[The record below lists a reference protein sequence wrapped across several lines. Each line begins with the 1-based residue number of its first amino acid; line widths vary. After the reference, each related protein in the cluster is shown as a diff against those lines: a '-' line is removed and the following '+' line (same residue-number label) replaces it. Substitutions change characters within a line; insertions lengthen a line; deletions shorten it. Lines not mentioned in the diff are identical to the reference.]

1 MTEDQY
7 RDSCVDRQNKKRK
20 VFKGN
25 PNDPIRVSF
34 YDKDGL
40 KVNDVTRSEAN
51 CIAKLNPPQLFYF
64 QDGNGY
70 QRELLIQQV
79 NELTVVDDALP
90 KYSGAGGGCP
100 TDPQLCGPPRV
111 QFSGGMGIGAMAN
124 AVVSP
129 NSSSII
135 GFDIVNPGFNYMSPP
150 TVSLVD
156 ECGYGSGGS
165 LLAQIKPYVSTATTS
180 INAVSVA
187 NGTTVGG
194 TGTAGGTGTTS
205 TSGTIVGGTGGETTG
220 GGAGT
225 VGGIAEN
232 GKGGYQI
239 KNIVV
244 TSPGDGYLSAPN
256 GALGGNG
263 RVWKDVGEGYVKT
276 SDGRYYVAPRGLE
289 PPNLPPGDS
298 FVPPQPKPLID
309 KKTPTYP
316 VIIELEEV
324 YVVDPGFGYEIG
336 DTLEVVSDDGTN
348 KGAIIEPVINDR
360 GQITQVKVVK
370 PGIGF
375 IDLPEIRANS
385 PRGYNVKL
393 IPVLKVTPIANIPP
407 EQLQTIP
414 AGTQLISV
422 VDCVGRIPPKT
433 EFDRVPQ

>member
-20 VFKGN
+20 VFQGK

-51 CIAKLNPPQLFYF
+51 CIASLNPPQLFYF

-90 KYSGAGGGCP
+90 TAPVCP
-100 TDPQLCGPPRV
+100 TSPQPCGPPRV
-111 QFSGGMGIGAMAN
+111 QFSGGIGMGAMAN
-124 AVVSP
+124 AVISP
-129 NSSSII
+129 ISSSVI
-135 GFDIVNPGFNYMSPP
+135 GFDIVNPGFNYIEPP
-150 TVSLVD
+150 SVNLVD

-165 LLAQIKPYVSTATTS
+165 LLSQIQEYGTS
-180 INAVSVA
+180 ASNVAVIGVA
-187 NGTTVGG
+187 GGVAGAGGASGTTTESNG
-194 TGTAGGTGTTS
+194 
-205 TSGTIVGGTGGETTG
+205 
-220 GGAGT
+220 
-225 VGGIAEN
+225 N
-232 GKGGYQI
+232 GKGGYEV
-239 KNIVV
+239 KNIII
-244 TSPGDGYLSAPN
+244 TAPGDGYLSAPN

-263 RVWKDVGEGYVKT
+263 RIWKDVNEGYVVT
-276 SDGRYYVAPRGLE
+276 NDNRYYV
-289 PPNLPPGDS
+289 PPGGNVNNVELPPDDI
-298 FVPPQPKPLID
+298 FVPPQPQSSPDVTI
-309 KKTPTYP
+309 PSYP
-316 VIIELEEV
+316 VITEIEEV

-336 DTLEVVSDDGTN
+336 DTLEVVTEDGTN
-348 KGAIIEPVINDR
+348 KGSILEPVINDR
-360 GQITQVKVVK
+360 GEIIQVKVVS

-375 IDLPEIRANS
+375 VDLPEIRVNS

-393 IPVLKVTPIANIPP
+393 IPILKVTPIANIPE

-422 VDCVGRIPPKT
+422 VDCVGRIPPKV
-433 EFDRVPQ
+433 EFDRVPR